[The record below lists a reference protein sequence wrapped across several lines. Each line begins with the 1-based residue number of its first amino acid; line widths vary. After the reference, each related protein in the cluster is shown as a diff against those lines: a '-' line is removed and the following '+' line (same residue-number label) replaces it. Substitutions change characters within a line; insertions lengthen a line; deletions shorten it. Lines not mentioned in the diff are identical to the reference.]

1 MRVNHV
7 MDDPAEQEHYVIAA
21 CYPLVCR
28 NKSTQSIYI
37 DAVLDRIGSYRL
49 DVTLPDEA
57 RARIRE
63 IIQSRDRD
71 RVGLELDATL
81 ARFEPPTQERPQL
94 QVTFEH
100 WLNKGVAALRQGD
113 DDFVGFLK
121 EFDRW
126 MVAQSQRSSDDST
139 RTFLNMFAYEAK
151 AAFYLCYANAWIDLI
166 PWLKEQRGLDLVSER
181 FLRFWQYQNQPSTGQ
196 DGRIRRDVFS
206 GQVLALH
213 PLSGFFMKDEALCA
227 VAGRFFASSEHDT
240 IMQTGKADDD
250 PTYWDFV
257 GALLNAGNSIG
268 WPAINWRTG
277 EARAAILEH

>member
-1 MRVNHV
+1 MTSPLGSLDIRRRSPQRTERLTIPISLGGHTFEFHLCTRPVELGPSVTVQYYWMDITGIRSLNSDAAETNFRSCIGHWRQAMRVNHV

-126 MVAQSQRSSDDST
+126 MVRSRNAARTIQR
-139 RTFLNMFAYEAK
+139 
-151 AAFYLCYANAWIDLI
+151 
-166 PWLKEQRGLDLVSER
+166 ER
-181 FLRFWQYQNQPSTGQ
+181 S
-196 DGRIRRDVFS
+196 
-206 GQVLALH
+206 
-213 PLSGFFMKDEALCA
+213 
-227 VAGRFFASSEHDT
+227 
-240 IMQTGKADDD
+240 
-250 PTYWDFV
+250 
-257 GALLNAGNSIG
+257 
-268 WPAINWRTG
+268 
-277 EARAAILEH
+277 